1 MLEVAN
7 LEVVYNDVILVLRGI
22 SIEVPDGKIV
32 ALLGANGAGK
42 TTTSRAVT
50 GILGVHEGE
59 ITKGSVSFNGEE
71 IHEKKPADIVRA
83 GIGMVMEGRRI
94 FAELTVDENLRT
106 GAYTNRDAKSVERNY
121 ENVMTLFP
129 PLSGRRKSTA
139 GYLSGGEQQMLAI
152 GRALMA
158 EPKLLILD
166 EPSLGLAPL
175 LVQQIR
181 DIIVDIN
188 KQGTSVLLI
197 EQNANMA
204 LSIADFGYI
213 METGKVVMDGDP
225 EKLLKD
231 EDVQEFYLGL
241 HGEGERKS
249 FREVK
254 HYKRRKRWLS

>member
-1 MLEVAN
+1 MLEVSN
-7 LEVVYNDVILVLRGI
+7 LEVVYNDVVLVLRGL
-22 SIEVPDGKIV
+22 SLEVRDGQIV
-32 ALLGANGAGK
+32 ALLGANGSGK
-42 TTTSRAVT
+42 TTSLRAIT
-50 GILGVHEGE
+50 GLLDVHEGD
-59 ITKGSVSFNGEE
+59 ITKGQVVWNGKR
-71 IHEKKPADIVRA
+71 IDRMDPADIVRS
-83 GIGMVMEGRRI
+83 GITQVLEGRRV

-106 GAYTNRDAKSVERNY
+106 GGFTNRGRGAVQESYDR
-121 ENVMTLFP
+121 VMGLFP
-129 PLSGRRKSTA
+129 LLQGRRKATA

-158 EPKLLILD
+158 DPKLMILD
-166 EPSLGLAPL
+166 EPSLGLAPK

-181 DIIVDIN
+181 DIIVEIN
-188 KQGTSVLLI
+188 QQGTSVLLI

-204 LSIADFGYI
+204 LAIADYGYI

-225 EKLLKD
+225 VKLLKD

-249 FREVK
+249 FRDVK